1 MARPPEQRPTPT
13 PRGPLSRP
21 LRIREVRDTGLA
33 RTVDATS
40 AECQAIAADLGL
52 PALASLRADLRVMPR
67 AGGRF
72 DVTGM
77 VEAVATQVCVV
88 TLEPFESTLKQEVA
102 ISFAQPSSP
111 RSPSQAQVVDVDL
124 DVLDDP
130 PDPIVDDT
138 IDLGAVALEFL
149 VLACDPYPKK
159 PGVHFKDVLI
169 GEEEE
174 EPSPFA
180 ALGRLKDQT

>member
-1 MARPPEQRPTPT
+1 MARPPEQRLAP

-21 LRIREVRDTGLA
+21 LRIREVPETGLA
-33 RTVDATS
+33 RAIDATE
-40 AECQAIAADLGL
+40 AECKAIAADLGL
-52 PALASLRADLRVMPR
+52 PALALLHADLRVATRP
-67 AGGRF
+67 GGRF
-72 DVTGM
+72 DVAGT
-77 VEAVATQVCVV
+77 VRAVATQVCVV
-88 TLEPFESTLKQEVA
+88 TLEAFESTLSQEVA
-102 ISFAQPSSP
+102 ISFAQPSSTRP
-111 RSPSQAQVVDVDL
+111 LGQAQAIDVDL
-124 DVLDDP
+124 DVLEDA
-130 PDPIVDDT
+130 PDPLIDNT

-169 GEEEE
+169 GEEED